1 MLEEL
6 RIRNLAVVE
15 DAVIEFTEGLNV
27 LTGST
32 GAGKS
37 IILNAVELLSG
48 SRAKRSMIRKGA
60 DNLLVE
66 GIFRVPRDSMEI
78 REIFGMDDSDH
89 HLSIQREFSGSG
101 RNRIRINGAVSTGA
115 NARTVTSA
123 LIELHGQH
131 GQQEL
136 LDASRHIRF
145 LDMTGG
151 YDDLLEECRAKSAS
165 FRESWKRLRKL
176 RVEQDEN
183 RQKEE
188 FLRFQLRELDA
199 LRLEPGIAD
208 ALEKRIKLL
217 ENLHRYNS
225 ALEAAVERLA
235 GEGGAIDMAGEA
247 GKAVASISDL
257 DERWQR
263 ASDEIASAVISL
275 KETARDIESGR
286 GSEDDDGESLE
297 PLQERLAAIQRSA
310 RKYGADADGLVSERD
325 RIRDVL
331 RSLDEGSDAIEDAR
345 VATAEAKALL
355 EPVLDRLTR
364 ERRKAA
370 ARLDDDVT
378 AELAELGMKGAL
390 FSTAVG
396 RREIKAFLG
405 DSDELDLFDWGRD
418 EVEFMIRTNIG
429 EELHPLAD
437 VASGGELSRITL
449 VLKKLLVRERSIPTL
464 IFDEIDTGLGAD
476 MGTVVAGKLSEL
488 SGRYQVIC
496 ITHLPQVAAGAVQHI
511 SVEKTVSGGRTRT
524 TASVLTGEQRTE
536 EITRMLGGKG
546 ELRERLAEELLD
558 GGKSA
563 RSSAG

>member
-37 IILNAVELLSG
+37 IILTAVELLSG
-48 SRAKRSMIRKGA
+48 SRAKKSMIRKGA
-60 DNLLVE
+60 DHLLVE
-66 GIFRVPRDSMEI
+66 GIFRVPRDSSEI
-78 REIFGMDDSDH
+78 REIFGMDDSDDQ
-89 HLSIQREFSGSG
+89 LSIQREFSGSG
-101 RNRIRINGAVSTGA
+101 RSRIRINGAVSTGA
-115 NARTVTSA
+115 NARTVTSS

-131 GQQEL
+131 GHQEL
-136 LDASRHIRF
+136 LDSARHVRF

-151 YDDLLEECRAKSAS
+151 YDELLDECREKTAC
-165 FRESWKRLRKL
+165 FRESWKKLRLL

-188 FLRFQLRELDA
+188 FLRFQLRELDG
-199 LRLEPGIAD
+199 LRLEKGIAD

-217 ENLHRYNS
+217 ENIKRYSS

-247 GKAVASISDL
+247 EKAVASISDL
-257 DERWQR
+257 DERWQKV
-263 ASDEIASAVISL
+263 SDEIASAVISL
-275 KETARDIESGR
+275 QETARDIESGR
-286 GSEDDDGESLE
+286 GSEGDDGESLE
-297 PLQERLAAIQRSA
+297 PLQERLSAIQRSA
-310 RKYGADADGLVSERD
+310 RKYGTDADGLVSERD
-325 RIRDVL
+325 RIREIL
-331 RSLDEGSDAIEDAR
+331 RGLDEGSDGIEEAR
-345 VATAEAKALL
+345 VAVVKAKAML

-370 ARLDDDVT
+370 VRLDADVT
-378 AELAELGMKGAL
+378 TELAELGMEGAL
-390 FSTAVG
+390 FSTVVG
-396 RREIKAFLG
+396 TREIRAFME
-405 DSDELDLFDWGRD
+405 DSDELDLFDGGRD
-418 EVEFMIRTNIG
+418 EVEFMIRTNVG

-449 VLKKLLVRERSIPTL
+449 VLKKLLVRERRIPTL

>member
-37 IILNAVELLSG
+37 IILAAVELLSG
-48 SRAKRSMIRKGA
+48 SRAKKSMIRKGT
-60 DNLLVE
+60 DTLFIE
-66 GIFRVPRDSMEI
+66 GIFRVPSDSREI
-78 REIFGMDDSDH
+78 REMFGMDDSDE
-89 HLSIQREFSGSG
+89 HLSIRRDFSVSG
-101 RNRIRINGAVSTGA
+101 RSKIRINGAVSTGS
-115 NARTVTSA
+115 NARAVTSA

-136 LDASRHIRF
+136 LDSNRHVRF

-151 YDDLLEECRAKSAS
+151 YDPLLEECREKSAS

-176 RVEQDEN
+176 LVEQNEN
-183 RQKEE
+183 RQKDE

-199 LRLEPGIAD
+199 LRLETGVAD
-208 ALEKRIKLL
+208 RLEKRINLL
-217 ENLHRYNS
+217 ENMQRYSS
-225 ALEAAVERLA
+225 ALESAVERLA

-247 GKAVASISDL
+247 EKAIASISDL

-263 ASDEIASAVISL
+263 AADEIASAVISL
-275 KETARDIESGR
+275 KETARDIGSR
-286 GSEDDDGESLE
+286 QGSEDEDGESLE
-297 PLQERLAAIQRSA
+297 PLQERLAAIQRHA
-310 RKYGADADGLVSERD
+310 RKYKTDADGLVSERD
-325 RIRDVL
+325 RIREVL
-331 RSLDEGSDAIEDAR
+331 RSLDEGSDGIEEAR
-345 VATAEAKALL
+345 AAVVEAQALL
-355 EPVLDRLTR
+355 EPVMDRLTR
-364 ERRKAA
+364 ERKRAA
-370 ARLDDDVT
+370 ARLDADVT
-378 AELAELGMKGAL
+378 SELAELGMKGAL
-390 FSTAVG
+390 FSTAL
-396 RREIKAFLG
+396 RTREIRAFME
-405 DSDELDLFDWGRD
+405 DSDELDLFDGGRD
-418 EVEFMIRTNIG
+418 EVEFMIRTNVG
-429 EELHPLAD
+429 EELHPLTD

-449 VLKKLLVRERSIPTL
+449 VLKKLLVRERRIPTL

-511 SVEKTVSGGRTRT
+511 SIEKTVSGGRTRT
-524 TASVLTGEQRTE
+524 TASVLTGKQRTE
-536 EITRMLGGKG
+536 EITRMLGGRG

>member
-15 DAVIEFTEGLNV
+15 DAAIEFADGLNV

-37 IILNAVELLSG
+37 IILTAVELLSG

-60 DNLLVE
+60 DALFIE
-66 GIFRVPRDSMEI
+66 GIFRVPDDSTVI
-78 REIFGMDDSDH
+78 RASFGMEPGDD
-89 HLSIQREFSGSG
+89 HLSIQREFSDSG
-101 RNRIRINGAVSTGA
+101 RSRIRINGVVSTGA
-115 NARTVTSA
+115 NAREATSA

-136 LDASRHIRF
+136 LDPARHIRF
-145 LDMTGG
+145 LDLTGG
-151 YDDLLEECRAKSAS
+151 YDDLLKECRQKSGA
-165 FRESWKRLRKL
+165 FQTSWKRLREL
-176 RVEQDEN
+176 RSEQEEN
-183 RQKEE
+183 RKKEE
-188 FLRFQLRELDA
+188 FLRFQLRELEG
-199 LRLEPGIAD
+199 LRLEPGID
-208 ALEKRIKLL
+208 VELEKKIKML
-217 ENLHRYNS
+217 ENIQRYIS
-225 ALEAAVERLA
+225 ALESAAARLT
-235 GEGGAIDMAGEA
+235 GEGGAIDMAGLAE
-247 GKAVASISDL
+247 KAMASISDL
-257 DERWQR
+257 DERWER
-263 ASDEIASAVISL
+263 ASEEIASAVISL
-275 KETARDIESGR
+275 RETARDIDSGR
-286 GSEDDDGESLE
+286 NVDEESSESLE

-310 RKYGADADGLVSERD
+310 RKYGTDADGLAAERD
-325 RIRDVL
+325 RIREIL
-331 RSLDEGSDAIEDAR
+331 RDLDEGSDGIEEAR
-345 VATAEAKALL
+345 AATARAKVHL
-355 EPVLDRLTR
+355 EPVLGKLTAK
-364 ERRKAA
+364 RRKAA

-378 AELAELGMKGAL
+378 SELAELGMKGAL

-396 RREIKAFLG
+396 TREIRAFME
-405 DSDELDLFDWGRD
+405 DSDELDLFDGGRE
-418 EVEFMIRTNIG
+418 EVEFMIRTNVG

-449 VLKKLLVRERSIPTL
+449 VLKKLLVRERRIPTL

-536 EITRMLGGKG
+536 EITRMLGGGG
-546 ELRERLAEELLD
+546 ELREKLAEELLD
-558 GGKSA
+558 RGKSA